1 MEHPLTEETNMDDAM
16 ERTARKTTE
25 ETSHLTRHL
34 VEGTERAAKA
44 NVDMMTDQAKALR
57 DLWQAGTEMASQL
70 TARSADEVG
79 RVLGIG
85 GDEAEKAAD
94 HVSGNIGAV
103 AQSANVVARG
113 ARAMSREWVDLVRH
127 STERSLD
134 HVGAMMRCRSPQEL
148 VTVQTDLLRDNVEA
162 LMDGTRRIAEI
173 ALRTAD
179 DASRH
184 VNGKGA

>member
-1 MEHPLTEETNMDDAM
+1 MDDA
-16 ERTARKTTE
+16 
-25 ETSHLTRHL
+25 
-34 VEGTERAAKA
+34 TERAARKTAEETSRFTRQFAEGIERAAQA
-44 NVDMMTDQAKALR
+44 NADMITDQAEALR
-57 DLWQAGTEMASQL
+57 HIWQAGTEMASQL
-70 TARSADEVG
+70 TARSADHVG

-94 HVSGNIGAV
+94 QVSGNIGAV
-103 AQSANVVARG
+103 AQSASVAARG
-113 ARAMSREWVDLVRH
+113 ARAISREWVDLVRH

-134 HVGAMMRCRSPQEL
+134 HAGVMMRCRSPQEL

-184 VNGKGA
+184 VNGKRA